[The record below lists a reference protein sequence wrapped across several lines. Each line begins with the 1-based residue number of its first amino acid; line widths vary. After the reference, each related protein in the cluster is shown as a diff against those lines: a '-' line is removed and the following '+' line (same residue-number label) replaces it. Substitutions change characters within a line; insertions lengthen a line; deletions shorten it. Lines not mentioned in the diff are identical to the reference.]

1 MTLRIRV
8 QLSAMMFLQF
18 FIWGTWF
25 VTMGTHLFAIG
36 FEGPDIADA
45 YSTTGWAAIL
55 SPFFIGMVADRFF
68 AAEKVLGF
76 LHLAGAACLW
86 WAAQVVAP
94 GAFFWVLLLYAL
106 CYMPTLALVN
116 AVAFR

>member
-1 MTLRIRV
+1 
-8 QLSAMMFLQF
+8 MMFLQF

-25 VTMGTHLFAIG
+25 VTMGTYLFAIG
-36 FEGPDIADA
+36 LEGPDIGDA
-45 YSTTGWAAIL
+45 YSTTGWAEIL

-86 WAAQVVAP
+86 WARRWWRRVNWKITPVKCSTSPPVA
-94 GAFFWVLLLYAL
+94 
-106 CYMPTLALVN
+106 
-116 AVAFR
+116 R

>member
-1 MTLRIRV
+1 MQPPILK
-8 QLSAMMFLQF
+8 FLQSGLVVF
-18 FIWGTWF
+18 G
-25 VTMGTHLFAIG
+25 LFAIG
-36 FEGPDIADA
+36 FEGPDIGDG

-86 WAAQVVAP
+86 WAAQAVAP

-116 AVAFR
+116 TITIKNYKLLGNHDKK